1 MAKPTVLVI
10 LDGWG
15 LAEGAK
21 GNAISQAHKPNYDH
35 LLAHYSH
42 TILESSGESVGL
54 PEGQMGNSEVG
65 HLNIGAGRVVY
76 QELTRINKAV
86 REGTIKTNAVIL
98 ESMQYAKNNGKALH
112 LMGLLS
118 DGGVHSHINHLLALL
133 SMAKEMGLE
142 KVYIHAFLDGRDVP
156 PANAMDYILLLEEKL
171 QELAVGRI
179 ATVTGRYYAMDRDN
193 RWERTAVAYQAL
205 VNGEGLKAT
214 MARMAVEQSYDK
226 RVTDGFVEP
235 TVLIDEAGNP
245 VGKIEPEDAVIF
257 YNFRADRAR
266 QLTRAFVDRDFNGF
280 VRENGCLDVRFVC
293 MTQYDAELAASVAFI
308 PQNLENTLGE
318 VLSGAH
324 MKQLRIAET
333 EKYAHVT
340 FFFNGGVE
348 EANKGEDR
356 ILIPSPQVATYNLL
370 PEMSAY
376 QVTDAVTEKILGKE
390 YDFIL
395 VNYANPDMVAHT
407 GYLEAA
413 IRAIEVVDECLGS
426 IFNAVEEVGGSLII
440 TSDHGNAETM
450 EDEEGKPQTAHSAK
464 PVPLILAD
472 GALKGIELKAG
483 SLRDIAPT
491 VLALLGLDKPD
502 EMTGT
507 SLIWK
512 SSSLE

>member
-15 LAEGAK
+15 LAQGAK
-21 GNAISQAHKPNYDH
+21 GNAISLADKPNYDY
-35 LLAHYSH
+35 LLAHYPH
-42 TILESSGESVGL
+42 TTLESSGEDVGL

-65 HLNIGAGRVVY
+65 HLNIGSGRVVY

-86 REGTIKTNAVIL
+86 REGTIKTNPVIL
-98 ESMQYAKNNGKALH
+98 ENMQYAKNNGKALH

-133 SMAKEMGLE
+133 SMAQEIGLE

-171 QELAVGRI
+171 QQLAVGKI
-179 ATVTGRYYAMDRDN
+179 STVTGRYYAMDRDN
-193 RWERTAVAYQAL
+193 RWERTAVAYKAL
-205 VNGEGLKAT
+205 VNGKGLKAT
-214 MARMAVEQSYDK
+214 MAQMAVEQSYDK
-226 RVTDGFVEP
+226 RVSDEFVEP
-235 TVLIDEAGNP
+235 TVLIDETGNP

-257 YNFRADRAR
+257 YNFRSDRAR
-266 QLTRAFVDRDFNGF
+266 QLTRAFVDQDFNGF
-280 VRENGCLDVRFVC
+280 VRENGCLNVRFVC
-293 MTQYDAELAASVAFI
+293 MTQYDAEIAAPVAYP
-308 PQNLENTLGE
+308 PQNLESTLGE
-318 VLSGAH
+318 VLSSAH

-370 PEMSAY
+370 PEMSAHK
-376 QVTDAVTEKILGKE
+376 VTKIVSEKILGKE

-407 GYLEAA
+407 GFLDAA
-413 IRAIEVVDECLGS
+413 IKAVEVVDECLGS
-426 IFNAVEEVGGSLII
+426 IFNAVKKVEGSLII

-450 EDEEGKPQTAHSAK
+450 EDEDGNPQTAHSSN

-472 GALKGIELKAG
+472 ENLKNFKLRKG

-491 VLALLGLDKPD
+491 VLALLGVAKPA

-507 SLIWK
+507 SLF
-512 SSSLE
+512 